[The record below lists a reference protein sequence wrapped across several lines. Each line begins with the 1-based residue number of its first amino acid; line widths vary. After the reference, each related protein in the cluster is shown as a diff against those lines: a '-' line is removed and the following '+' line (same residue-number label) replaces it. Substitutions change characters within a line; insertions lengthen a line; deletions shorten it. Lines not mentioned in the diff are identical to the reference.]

1 MQWRSF
7 VPASTDRQV
16 FVPMFRNALQGT
28 RSGLVGGILLA
39 GLLSWLFRARL
50 DEPAYAAWLASFVV
64 VGLVRGGTL
73 AWMARTP
80 DAGLGGRHA
89 FVNTA
94 LFAVAGALWGL
105 AGFAFPVDTAPWAP
119 YVILTSQVLLVAMA
133 VPALSW
139 YWPCFVA
146 FALPVHLLSPWPWL
160 RVQPEVAL
168 VVAVGAFF
176 ILGTLAV
183 FAARHASMQLATLR
197 LRQERAQMLAE
208 LQDKSDALARNLA
221 VKSRFLAAASH
232 DLRQPLHAMGLLL
245 RDGALDA
252 AGQRELARMVDSTD
266 EMLQSLVEAARG
278 DDPDGRWPVEDCAA
292 QALVDEVLEEQAAHA
307 AAAGLLL
314 RVRHGWW
321 TVRTNPVAFKRIVRN
336 LVSNAIKYTRGGGVL
351 VALRQRDGQVRL
363 EVWDTGCGIAPEDA
377 AQAFAPYKR
386 IAQREAGSP
395 GSGLGLA
402 VVRQLC
408 DALGHE
414 VGLLS
419 RPGRGSVFRVDLGA
433 PVATTPPVQA
443 ADAPGALLF
452 IRDGELAA
460 QVGGLLQQWGMPCR
474 HVAQPQAWLAN
485 EAFTMTGTPVVESGA
500 LAPAEAQALH
510 KHFESA
516 GRASV
521 WLGADGSTG
530 QGAPLQ
536 RADLPL
542 PLEPVRLRAAL
553 NRLAAPP
560 AHAPRRWPAN
570 AN

>member
-1 MQWRSF
+1 MHWRSF
-7 VPASTDRQV
+7 VPASTDPQV

-39 GLLSWLFRARL
+39 ALLSWLFRGRL
-50 DEPAYAAWLASFVV
+50 DEPAYSVWLAGFLV
-64 VGLVRGGTL
+64 VGAVRGASL
-73 AWMARTP
+73 VWMARTA
-80 DAGLGGRHA
+80 DQGLGAQHA

-94 LFAVAGALWGL
+94 FFAVAGVLWGL

-119 YVILTSQVLLVAMA
+119 YVILTSQVLLVTMA

-146 FALPVHLLSPWPWL
+146 FALPVHLLAPWPWL

-176 ILGTLAV
+176 ILVTLAM
-183 FAARHASMQLATLR
+183 FAARHAAMQLATLR

-208 LQDKSDALARNLA
+208 LQDKSDALSRNLA

-245 RDGALDA
+245 KDGALDA
-252 AGQRELARMVDSTD
+252 AGQRELARMVSSTD

-278 DDPDGRWPVEDCAA
+278 DDPEGRWPVGDCAV
-292 QALVDEVLEEQAAHA
+292 QALVDEVLEEQAPHA
-307 AAAGLLL
+307 AAARLLL

-336 LVSNAIKYTRGGGVL
+336 LLSNAIKYTRSGGVL
-351 VALRQRDGQVRL
+351 VALRRRDGRVWL

-377 AQAFAPYKR
+377 ANVFAPYQR
-386 IAQREAGSP
+386 LAQREAGSP
-395 GSGLGLA
+395 GTGLGLA

-414 VGLLS
+414 VSLAS
-419 RPGRGSVFRVDLGA
+419 RPGRGCVFRVDLGEPVPAA
-433 PVATTPPVQA
+433 PAPA
-443 ADAPGALLF
+443 AVAPGALLF
-452 IRDGELAA
+452 IRDGELAT
-460 QVGGLLQQWGMPCR
+460 QVGGLLQQWGLPWR
-474 HVAQPQAWLAN
+474 HVAQPQAWLAGD
-485 EAFTMTGTPVVESGA
+485 ALAATGLPVVESAA
-500 LAPAEAQALH
+500 LAPADAQALRQR
-510 KHFESA
+510 FERA
-516 GRASV
+516 GRTSV
-521 WLGADGSTG
+521 WLGAAGNG
-530 QGAPLQ
+530 EQGAPLQ

-553 NRLAAPP
+553 NRLAAP
-560 AHAPRRWPAN
+560 AASAAARWPAN
-570 AN
+570 AS